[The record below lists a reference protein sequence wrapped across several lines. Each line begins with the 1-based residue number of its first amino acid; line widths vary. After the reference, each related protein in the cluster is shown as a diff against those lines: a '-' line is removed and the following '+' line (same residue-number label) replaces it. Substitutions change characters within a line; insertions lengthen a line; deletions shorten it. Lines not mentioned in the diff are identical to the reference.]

1 MLLWSETTVL
11 FYEHV
16 YSPKIGRK
24 TIKKKRGQTDMYR
37 DKSIKT

>member
-1 MLLWSETTVL
+1 MKIKQTDEHN
-11 FYEHV
+11 EHRHV

-24 TIKKKRGQTDMYR
+24 TIKKRGQTDMYR